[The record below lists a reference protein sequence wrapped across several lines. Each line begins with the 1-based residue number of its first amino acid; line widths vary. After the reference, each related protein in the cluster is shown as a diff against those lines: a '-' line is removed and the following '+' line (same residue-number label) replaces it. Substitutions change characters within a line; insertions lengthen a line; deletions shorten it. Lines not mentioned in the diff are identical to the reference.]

1 MNLFGL
7 GGRGRL
13 IVGLIT
19 LGLMSSAQSAELE
32 FSSQSF
38 QFPAKLEGLVIADTN
53 GDNLSEIITVID
65 KTLRI
70 YFQSAA
76 GFDFQSGFD
85 EIVFPG
91 QAVGW
96 DLSSNY
102 SNSDQASIIA
112 VIDGNEVLV
121 WHIDSQTILP
131 PKKIQGNLLG
141 FLSKG
146 VNRLHFS
153 RDVNGDDIE
162 DLLIPGAGIL
172 NIYISDGDGSY
183 QAGLSVQFDMRIR
196 TNLDSTQLERRTGQS
211 IRIPLIVL
219 RDVNGDGFDDLVSR
233 TDEKLE
239 VFIADAL
246 ANNYFNIVPSYT
258 LDITEIEARLGEFD
272 IDNLDFANL
281 TGILALTH
289 EEILDDVDG
298 DGIEDLLLREAGKIS
313 LFGGTFNGM
322 ELEQPR
328 QVLRS
333 GGNVLSTFL
342 YDENEDGLKDLWLWR
357 VESISIGDIFV
368 WLALSGSVAIEA
380 FIYPNEG
387 KRFSRRPARKIS
399 VDLRFP
405 SVIRLAATFQEKADE
420 YRELQEQQ
428 AVPNNSANLDNNFGS
443 EELLVLANNQIEIFL
458 NAIEPSED
466 NRQFLGALNYT
477 RERNEYEI
485 NIREIIDDISLNAN
499 SALAAVEGKTP
510 DLTLD
515 IDASF
520 INGSGDIIPAKL
532 NADLIDDVF
541 IFTDLNSSHISG
553 MLLLSK

>member
-1 MNLFGL
+1 MTLFTL
-7 GGRGRL
+7 RGKGHL
-13 IVGLIT
+13 VAGMLV
-19 LGLMSSAQSAELE
+19 LWLMSSAQSAELE
-32 FSSQSF
+32 FLSQSF

-53 GDNLSEIITVID
+53 GDNLNDVITVID

-112 VIDGNEVLV
+112 VIGGSEVLV
-121 WHIDSQTILP
+121 WHVDSQTILP
-131 PKKIQGNLLG
+131 PEKIQENLPG

-153 RDVNGDDIE
+153 RDINGDGVE
-162 DLLIPGAGIL
+162 DLLIPGAGEL
-172 NIYISDGDGSY
+172 NIYINDSAGGY
-183 QAGLSVQFDMRIR
+183 QAGLSVQSDMRIR
-196 TNLDSTQLERRTGQS
+196 TTLDSTQLERRTGQS
-211 IRIPLIVL
+211 IRIPLINL

-233 TDEKLE
+233 TEEKLD
-239 VFIADAL
+239 VFIADPQG
-246 ANNYFNIVPSYT
+246 NSYFNIIPSYS
-258 LDITEIEARLGEFD
+258 LDITAIEERLGEFD

-281 TGILALTH
+281 TGVLALTH

-298 DGIEDLLLREAGKIS
+298 DGIADLLLREAGKIS
-313 LFGGTFNGM
+313 LFGGTLSGM

-357 VESISIGDIFV
+357 VEPISVGDIFV
-368 WLALSGSVAIEA
+368 WLALSCSVAIEA

-387 KRFSRRPARKIS
+387 ERFSRRPTRKIS
-399 VDLRFP
+399 VDLKFP
-405 SVIRLAATFQEKADE
+405 SVIRLAATFREKADE
-420 YRELQEQQ
+420 FRELQQKR
-428 AVPNNSANLDNNFGS
+428 AAPNNFANLDNDFS
-443 EELLVLANNQIEIFL
+443 SKELLVLVNDQVNIFL

-477 RERNEYEI
+477 RERDEYEI
-485 NIREIIDDISLNAN
+485 NIREVIDEISLSTN
-499 SALAAVEGKTP
+499 SNLAAVEGKTP

-515 IDASF
+515 IDSSF
-520 INGSGDIIPAKL
+520 INESGDIIPVQL
-532 NADLIDDVF
+532 NADSVDDVF
-541 IFTDLNSSHISG
+541 IFSGLDSSHISG

>member
-13 IVGLIT
+13 IVGLIA

-131 PKKIQGNLLG
+131 PKKIQENLLG

-146 VNRLHFS
+146 INRLHFS
-153 RDVNGDDIE
+153 RDVNGDGIE
-162 DLLIPGAGIL
+162 DLLIPGAGML
-172 NIYISDGDGSY
+172 NIYISDGAGSY
-183 QAGLSVQFDMRIR
+183 QPGLSVQYDMRIR

-258 LDITEIEARLGEFD
+258 
-272 IDNLDFANL
+272 
-281 TGILALTH
+281 
-289 EEILDDVDG
+289 
-298 DGIEDLLLREAGKIS
+298 
-313 LFGGTFNGM
+313 
-322 ELEQPR
+322 
-328 QVLRS
+328 
-333 GGNVLSTFL
+333 
-342 YDENEDGLKDLWLWR
+342 
-357 VESISIGDIFV
+357 
-368 WLALSGSVAIEA
+368 
-380 FIYPNEG
+380 
-387 KRFSRRPARKIS
+387 
-399 VDLRFP
+399 
-405 SVIRLAATFQEKADE
+405 
-420 YRELQEQQ
+420 
-428 AVPNNSANLDNNFGS
+428 
-443 EELLVLANNQIEIFL
+443 
-458 NAIEPSED
+458 
-466 NRQFLGALNYT
+466 
-477 RERNEYEI
+477 
-485 NIREIIDDISLNAN
+485 
-499 SALAAVEGKTP
+499 
-510 DLTLD
+510 
-515 IDASF
+515 
-520 INGSGDIIPAKL
+520 
-532 NADLIDDVF
+532 
-541 IFTDLNSSHISG
+541 
-553 MLLLSK
+553 